1 MAEYNASNAECLV
14 FAFKEGLLSK
24 AAHDLEI
31 RVERFEIHVD
41 DTSHA
46 IVASFDP
53 NSLRLVN
60 AYPAGRTEPEQL
72 SQSDV
77 QKIHDHIVGD
87 ILQTREF
94 PEVRF
99 VSSMVEAADE
109 GFHVTG
115 SLTLHGETREL
126 HADIH
131 ERAER
136 WVAEVPLEQP
146 DFGIKPF
153 RALFGTI
160 RIKPGVQV
168 RVSVPRELSGRLV

>member
-14 FAFKEGLLSK
+14 FAFKEGLLSE

-31 RVERFEIHVD
+31 QVERFEIHVD
-41 DTSHA
+41 DSSHA

-60 AYPAGRTEPEQL
+60 AYRAGRTEPEQL

-87 ILQTREF
+87 VLQTREF

-99 VSSMVEAADE
+99 VSSMVEAADG

-131 ERAER
+131 EQAER
-136 WVAEVPLEQP
+136 WVTEVRLDQP
-146 DFGIKPF
+146 EFGIKPF
-153 RALFGTI
+153 RALLGAI
-160 RIKPGVQV
+160 RIKPGVQI
-168 RVSVPRELSGRLV
+168 RVSAPRGGTRS

>member
-1 MAEYNASNAECLV
+1 VAEYNASNAKCLV
-14 FAFKEGLLSK
+14 FAFKEGLLSE

-31 RVERFEIHVD
+31 QVERFEIHVD

-60 AYPAGRTEPEQL
+60 AYRAGRTEPEQL

-87 ILQTREF
+87 VLQTREF

-99 VSSMVEAADE
+99 VSSMVEAADG

-131 ERAER
+131 EQAER
-136 WVAEVPLEQP
+136 WVTELRLDQP
-146 DFGIKPF
+146 EFGIKPF
-153 RALFGTI
+153 RALLGAI
-160 RIKPGVQV
+160 RIKPGVQI
-168 RVSVPRELSGRLV
+168 RVSAPRGGARS

>member
-1 MAEYNASNAECLV
+1 
-14 FAFKEGLLSK
+14 
-24 AAHDLEI
+24 
-31 RVERFEIHVD
+31 
-41 DTSHA
+41 
-46 IVASFDP
+46 
-53 NSLRLVN
+53 
-60 AYPAGRTEPEQL
+60 
-72 SQSDV
+72 
-77 QKIHDHIVGD
+77 VGD

-136 WVAEVPLEQP
+136 WVAEVPLGQP

-160 RIKPGVQV
+160 RIKPGVRV
-168 RVSVPRELSGRLV
+168 RVSAPRGGALS

>member
-72 SQSDV
+72 SQRDV

-87 ILQTREF
+87 VLQTKDF

-99 VSSMVEAADE
+99 VSSMVGAADG

-115 SLTLHGETREL
+115 SLMLHGETREL

-136 WVAEVPLEQP
+136 WVADVPLDQP

-153 RALFGTI
+153 RALLGAI
-160 RIKPGVQV
+160 RIKPGVQI
-168 RVSVPRELSGRLV
+168 RVSAPRGGAPS